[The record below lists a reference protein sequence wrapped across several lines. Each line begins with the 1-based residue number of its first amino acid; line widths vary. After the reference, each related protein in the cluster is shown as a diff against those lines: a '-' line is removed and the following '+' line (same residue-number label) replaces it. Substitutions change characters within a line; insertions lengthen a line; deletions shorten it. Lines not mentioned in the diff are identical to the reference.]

1 MCRHGCSPRCNLR
14 FSTGDKMELMTK
26 ILTKPYQID
35 KMIKT
40 FNFLDYIVVQLKFD
54 QIGKTPQ
61 IVNFKDI

>member
-1 MCRHGCSPRCNLR
+1 
-14 FSTGDKMELMTK
+14 MELMTK